1 MHALSS
7 ERLLHACISG
17 DIIKLIQLRDES
29 KPSGLVWV
37 QFDYEDVGKKT
48 QRDNRNLYCRGI
60 ESTWTPIK
68 SITTQF
74 TVGRTKS
81 AQVVSVLAR
90 SLVSLV
96 SGDQPPRLRSSK
108 SGTVYFVLDEVS
120 HVHNT
125 RLRTVLLFSR

>member
-1 MHALSS
+1 M
-7 ERLLHACISG
+7 
-17 DIIKLIQLRDES
+17 
-29 KPSGLVWV
+29 
-37 QFDYEDVGKKT
+37 F
-48 QRDNRNLYCRGI
+48 
-60 ESTWTPIK
+60 
-68 SITTQF
+68 
-74 TVGRTKS
+74 
-81 AQVVSVLAR
+81 SVLAR

>member
-1 MHALSS
+1 M
-7 ERLLHACISG
+7 
-17 DIIKLIQLRDES
+17 ES
-29 KPSGLVWV
+29 V
-37 QFDYEDVGKKT
+37 KK
-48 QRDNRNLYCRGI
+48 
-60 ESTWTPIK
+60 
-68 SITTQF
+68 F
-74 TVGRTKS
+74 KS
-81 AQVVSVLAR
+81 AINRTFAKKGGIIWQGVNDGQLSIYIVLAR